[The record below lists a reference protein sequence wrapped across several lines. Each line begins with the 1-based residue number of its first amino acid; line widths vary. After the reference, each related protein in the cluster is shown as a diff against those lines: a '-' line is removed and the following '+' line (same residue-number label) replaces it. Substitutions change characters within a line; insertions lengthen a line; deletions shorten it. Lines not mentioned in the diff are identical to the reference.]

1 MKRCYIS
8 EILFMPEISDLC
20 SLNIEKYF
28 ETLIE
33 QHETLIKIYCQKE
46 EICTTQWLNIQ
57 GKQLKMKND

>member
-1 MKRCYIS
+1 
-8 EILFMPEISDLC
+8 MPEISDLC